1 MVRHREFMP
10 TVCYH
15 VMAPGNDGQK
25 VFLSQSDCQAF
36 IEALPTVRQ
45 RS

>member
-10 TVCYH
+10 KVCYH
-15 VMAPGNDGQK
+15 VMAPG
-25 VFLSQSDCQAF
+25 DCQAF
-36 IEALPTVRQ
+36 IEALRTVRQ